1 MSCGKVE
8 THRKII
14 DADRFDKLFDTIGRA
29 LTKLELALQLREVK
43 PKFSV
48 LIMSAA

>member
-8 THRKII
+8 TRDKNI
-14 DADRFDKLFDTIGRA
+14 DADGFDELFDTIDPA
-29 LTKLELALQLREVK
+29 LAKLEVAPQPPGVK